1 MSASSISKIKILI
14 FTPSLECGGS
24 EKYVSQL
31 CNNIDSGK
39 FDVTLAVINN
49 TNQFYQISNAAIRVI
64 DLEMNRVSYSFFKIL
79 RIVKQ
84 VQPDII
90 YTNAN
95 HLNLYFA
102 IFKNFLAKKITIIAR
117 ESSIVSINSKRA
129 TWPFVY
135 NGLIKY
141 FYKRLNCIIC
151 QSQYMQQDLIANYN
165 IEMDNTVVIN
175 NPVEENEFIIAE
187 DIAIKKNK
195 FITVARLSEEKGI
208 DRVIRSVANLTIPFS
223 YHIIGDGDKKA
234 VLQSLINDLNLH
246 DKIFLE
252 GEKDKPYDGM
262 EDATLF
268 LLGSHYEG
276 FPNVLLEAGMLG
288 IPVVAFDAPGGI
300 SEIILQESNGL
311 LVNNDNEKAFAQAIE
326 RALQLDFDKKQ
337 IMQTTQQ
344 KFAIKP
350 IMVQIE
356 ALFLKNWPSNK
367 VISNCKK

>member
-1 MSASSISKIKILI
+1 MSADSVSKVKILI
-14 FTPSLECGGS
+14 FIPSLECGGS
-24 EKYVSQL
+24 EKYVSLL
-31 CNNIDSGK
+31 CNNTDTEK
-39 FDVTLAVINN
+39 FDVALAVINN
-49 TNQFYQISNAAIRVI
+49 SNQFYKINNAAIKVINLKTSRV
-64 DLEMNRVSYSFFKIL
+64 LYSFFKIR
-79 RIVKQ
+79 RIIKQ
-84 VQPDII
+84 IKPDII
-90 YTNAN
+90 FTNAN

-175 NPVEENEFIIAE
+175 NPVEENEFIIVE

-208 DRVIRSVANLTIPFS
+208 DRVIRSVAKLSMPFS
-223 YHIIGDGDKKA
+223 YYIIGDGDKREA
-234 VLQSLINDLNLH
+234 LQHLINSLQLQN
-246 DKIFLE
+246 KVFLK
-252 GEKDKPYDGM
+252 GKKDRPYEGM
-262 EDATLF
+262 EDAGLF
-268 LLGSHYEG
+268 LMGSHYEG

-288 IPVVAFDAPGGI
+288 IPAVAFAAPGGI
-300 SEIILQESNGL
+300 NEIIVHESNGL

-326 RALQLDFDKKQ
+326 RALKLDFDKKQ
-337 IMQTTQQ
+337 IKQTTQQ

-356 ALFLKNWPSNK
+356 DLFLKNSPLNK